1 MTTVRLRPYQE
12 NCLQA
17 INDSEER
24 SLLVSLPTGSGKTLV
39 FSELIRRRGGTALI
53 LAHRDELLAQAADK
67 LRMVAPELAMSV
79 GFVQAGRNDVR
90 SQIVIGSVQ
99 TLASPKRLAQ
109 LPRRFDTIV
118 VDEAHHVVAPSYL
131 RVLEHVKESPLV
143 VGVTATPERHDKK
156 TDLRTV
162 FDEMVYAR
170 SLESMIRE
178 GYLCDLRAVRVEL
191 DELDLSKVKKSRG
204 DYQAEALGEALEDAH
219 AVEHVVA
226 AYQAEADGLKGI
238 VFFPTVATSQHAA
251 AAFNAAGIP
260 AGHVDGETPL
270 DERRETLHKLS
281 TGDLRMVSNVMVLG
295 EGFDEPS
302 LECVIDAAPTRS
314 RIRYAQKIGRVT
326 RLYPG
331 KKEGL
336 VLDVVGS
343 TEEHSLQSV
352 GVLFGLRRPPKPG
365 ETATQAKDR
374 QNADDARLLQR
385 QAPTPH
391 SPMRVE
397 VSSRAVQLFDR
408 DAIAWARVDERWIVR
423 LRNDEM
429 IVLDPH
435 DGAWR
440 VLVFVRDREGPTGM
454 RARIAARNL
463 DLGYAQGAAETII
476 RNEDSIA
483 FADGTAEWRS
493 RPAPTEQLRTAR
505 RLGVTPEP
513 GATKGQVADQ
523 IAIAVAAERLVNFD
537 RAVRE
542 REAATQGSKA

>member
-1 MTTVRLRPYQE
+1 VTTVNLRPYQE
-12 NCLQA
+12 DCLQA

-24 SLLVSLPTGSGKTLV
+24 SLLVSLPTGTGKTVV

-53 LAHRDELLAQAADK
+53 LAHRDELLTQAADK

-109 LPRRFDTIV
+109 LPRRFDTVV
-118 VDEAHHVVAPSYL
+118 VDEAHHAVAASYL
-131 RVLEHVKESPLV
+131 RTLEHVGESPLV
-143 VGVTATPERHDKK
+143 TGFTATPERHDKK

-178 GYLCDLRAVRVEL
+178 GYLCDLRAVRVEI

-219 AVEHVVA
+219 AVEHAVA
-226 AYQAEADGLKGI
+226 AYQKEAAGRKGI
-238 VFFPTVATSQHAA
+238 AFFPTVATSQHAA
-251 AAFNAAGIP
+251 AAFNAAGVP
-260 AGHVDGETPL
+260 AAHVDGETPI
-270 DERRETLHKLS
+270 DERREIMRRLS
-281 TGDLRMVSNVMVLG
+281 AGDITMLVNVAIAT

-302 LECVIDAAPTRS
+302 LECIVIAAPTRS
-314 RIRYAQKIGRVT
+314 RIRYAQQVGRGT

-331 KKEGL
+331 KTDCL
-336 VLDVVGS
+336 IIDVVGS
-343 TEEHSLQSV
+343 IEEHSLQSV

-385 QAPTPH
+385 QAPAPH

-542 REAATQGSKA
+542 REAATTTEAL